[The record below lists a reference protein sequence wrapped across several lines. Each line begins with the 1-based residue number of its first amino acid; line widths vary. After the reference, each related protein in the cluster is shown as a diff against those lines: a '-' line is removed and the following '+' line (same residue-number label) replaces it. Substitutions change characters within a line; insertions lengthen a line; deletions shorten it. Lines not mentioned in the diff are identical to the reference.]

1 MKIRKY
7 SFEDAEAHA
16 EVHRKSVR
24 GIASKDYREE
34 VVEAWA
40 SKEPEDSP
48 LDEEKLDLLP
58 KNMEK

>member
-40 SKEPEDSP
+40 S
-48 LDEEKLDLLP
+48 
-58 KNMEK
+58 